1 MNKICGVLCALGLL
15 LISAVPGGGQSM
27 ENTTEVTPT
36 TSTPASTST
45 AAPVPPKLLVAIH
58 YEALCP
64 DSMYFIRRRLHD
76 ALLDNNW
83 WPVTDLKLY
92 PFGKAGFYND
102 TSTGEMQVFC
112 QHGEEECELNA
123 LHACIIETQDI
134 QNAFRLIYC
143 MLRSYGNQL
152 DKCSN
157 HLGLDVSKARQCK
170 DSRKTPEILAPY
182 GRETLKLGLSF
193 VPSIVFENVS
203 IFERIPPDPLLILE
217 FIIQNFDPYAQ
228 SSIRYNF
235 ESHFCKEYLKKFN
248 IKLPTCT

>member
-1 MNKICGVLCALGLL
+1 MLNPGC
-15 LISAVPGGGQSM
+15 SAFFQ
-27 ENTTEVTPT
+27 
-36 TSTPASTST
+36 
-45 AAPVPPKLLVAIH
+45 
-58 YEALCP
+58 
-64 DSMYFIRRRLHD
+64 
-76 ALLDNNW
+76 
-83 WPVTDLKLY
+83 
-92 PFGKAGFYND
+92 FYND
-102 TSTGEMQVFC
+102 TSSGEMKVFC

-134 QNAFRLIYC
+134 QDAFRLIFC

-170 DSRKTPEILAPY
+170 DTRKTPEILLPY
-182 GRETLKLGLSF
+182 GTETLKLGLSF

-203 IFERIPPDPLLILE
+203 ILVNKPSNPRLILP
-217 FIIQNFDPYAQ
+217 FNTQDFDPYGQ

-235 ESHFCKEYLKKFN
+235 GSHFCKEYLKKFN